1 MKVLL
6 YAIRDGKHR
15 NCGDVLKARTDGYH
29 YRRPGDE
36 PGLGGWGQQ
45 VARYML
51 LSPIVAPGAD
61 QPQMPQTG
69 AHGTPVLVPGAKPLP
84 PGFTV
89 VR

>member
-36 PGLGGWGQQ
+36 PGLVGWGQQ

-51 LSPIVAPGAD
+51 LSPIVAPGVD
-61 QPQMPQTG
+61 YYLVIIDG
-69 AHGTPVLVPGAKPLP
+69 IHLRHLPVYAEG
-84 PGFTV
+84 
-89 VR
+89 VRHVLQRHET